1 MAPVT
6 RQGQNPPPPN
16 INISP
21 HHMTPE
27 LMQAMIDQALL
38 RNSTNE
44 DGSQSSHEDNPR
56 HVQTTRPCF
65 YADFMK
71 CHPFN
76 FKGNKGVTLGPEAY
90 AMTWEVLKKKMTDK
104 YCPHKELKKLKIELW
119 NLRVKGNDVSTYTNR
134 FQELTSSGNAN
145 VANAQRDDKETPKG
159 NGCFKCGA
167 SGHFKRDCPKLKN
180 KNGGNSN
187 AQGWVYAVK
196 NAKKNGNAPRNPDS
210 NVITG
215 TFLLNN
221 CYASILFDT
230 SADRSFIS
238 IAFTSLVNIDPTP
251 LGSSYDVELAA
262 GKIVGIDTIIRGCTI
277 NFQNHPFNIDL
288 MPVEQVQTP
297 GNEISILLA
306 VGTPS
311 TGSGNLYCQWKL
323 SPGSGKIYI
332 LLSSTHNSISLSFDA
347 GLMAQE
353 EEIGRLKERVQVLE
367 DREAIATKQSGEDAP
382 IKGRSNNEREA
393 AAERI
398 SNDSKE
404 IARVL
409 TSMDAATIL
418 AGETNVP
425 TGSGFILTTGPLA
438 TVISTGSSQ
447 VSKSTE
453 KANDQEA
460 EEGILYGCDQKQL
473 GLEVQRFQRLK
484 RKGLNLE
491 MEQVKKQKSSEEPP
505 EIETTTKEFTE
516 DKIKEIMQ
524 LNYMHALV
532 EWKLYDLSGV
542 HHVTAKD
549 KEIFMLVE
557 KDYPL

>member
-1 MAPVT
+1 M
-6 RQGQNPPPPN
+6 QKKQN
-16 INISP
+16 
-21 HHMTPE
+21 
-27 LMQAMIDQALL
+27 
-38 RNSTNE
+38 
-44 DGSQSSHEDNPR
+44 
-56 HVQTTRPCF
+56 
-65 YADFMK
+65 
-71 CHPFN
+71 
-76 FKGNKGVTLGPEAY
+76 TLGKKKKQAY
-90 AMTWEVLKKKMTDK
+90 KIKIREQTKKGKIKNNKQASSKGTQEQEKHKHLYVYHLTSYSNSSPPLVPIKGHVLKQ
-104 YCPHKELKKLKIELW
+104 EKLLHVM
-119 NLRVKGNDVSTYTNR
+119 L
-134 FQELTSSGNAN
+134 SG
-145 VANAQRDDKETPKG
+145 
-159 NGCFKCGA
+159 
-167 SGHFKRDCPKLKN
+167 
-180 KNGGNSN
+180 
-187 AQGWVYAVK
+187 
-196 NAKKNGNAPRNPDS
+196 
-210 NVITG
+210 
-215 TFLLNN
+215 
-221 CYASILFDT
+221 
-230 SADRSFIS
+230 
-238 IAFTSLVNIDPTP
+238 
-251 LGSSYDVELAA
+251 
-262 GKIVGIDTIIRGCTI
+262 
-277 NFQNHPFNIDL
+277 
-288 MPVEQVQTP
+288 
-297 GNEISILLA
+297 ISILLA

-473 GLEVQRFQRLK
+473 GLEVQRFQRGILK
-484 RKGLNLE
+484 AKEEGSKPRDGA
-491 MEQVKKQKSSEEPP
+491 SEE
-505 EIETTTKEFTE
+505 TKVIRGT
-516 DKIKEIMQ
+516 
-524 LNYMHALV
+524 
-532 EWKLYDLSGV
+532 S
-542 HHVTAKD
+542 
-549 KEIFMLVE
+549 
-557 KDYPL
+557 